1 MKTKMAAHEVE
12 SRLIQHYKDKSV
24 PKPSVEEYAQ
34 EGRDSTI
41 KRTKD
46 LTRARTIAGATM
58 FGGLGALGGAAH
70 GLRAS
75 LGIGALGA
83 LAGAGLMSIKN
94 KKIMARTNEY
104 VNSPAFDLKEHAAY
118 NRLSNVAHGAYSKKA
133 EFVMDK
139 IAANDTRPKPGFF
152 AKVHA
157 SNRALKTEQNGKTN
171 RFLMSEELAEKY
183 RNIKGEGKAA
193 LIGGGIGAAV
203 GAAGFAALG
212 GGLKDVGKGALLT
225 GTLGALTGANAAW
238 DRGARKARI
247 EYLRE
252 RGITRNHGLQ
262 FTPEAA
268 KKYIHKKY
276 QGGGWD
282 PETRTSH

>member
-94 KKIMARTNEY
+94 KKITARTNEY

-139 IAANDTRPKPGFF
+139 IASEDTRPKPGFW
-152 AKVHA
+152 AKG
-157 SNRALKTEQNGKTN
+157 RAVSRAMRTEKDGTTN
-171 RFLMSEELAEKY
+171 RFLISEELFEK
-183 RNIKGEGKAA
+183 RLNSKGM
-193 LIGGGIGAAV
+193 
-203 GAAGFAALG
+203 
-212 GGLKDVGKGALLT
+212 GKGALIGAGVGAGL
-225 GTLGALTGANAAW
+225 GVAIPAANGAKRLAMGQGALLLGGAGALIGANVGHNVGRANAT
-238 DRGARKARI
+238 K
-247 EYLRE
+247 EYLAE
-252 RGITRNHGLQ
+252 RGITRGRGWNL
-262 FTPEAA
+262 TPKAA
-268 KKYIHKKY
+268 KKYINKKY